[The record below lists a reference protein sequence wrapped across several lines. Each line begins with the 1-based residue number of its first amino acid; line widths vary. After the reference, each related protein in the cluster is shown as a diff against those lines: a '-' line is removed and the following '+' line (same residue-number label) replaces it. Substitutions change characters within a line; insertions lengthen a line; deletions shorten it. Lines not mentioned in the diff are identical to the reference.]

1 MATNFQVGDRVVLR
15 LQVSNPNSSPAGEV
29 CNSFYTTVKKA
40 HDDLPVQWDD
50 GSRSYVAPADL
61 DYEYV

>member
-1 MATNFQVGDRVVLR
+1 MATKFQVGDRVVLNTGNM
-15 LQVSNPNSSPAGEV
+15 LQTQPAGEI

-50 GSRSYVAPADL
+50 GTRTYVAPADL
-61 DYEYV
+61 EYEYV